1 MSARTL
7 DGGCGLLG
15 VVVVVIVAS
24 AEGRVAAVLV
34 LAAALVLRGHVVAVS
49 EHGVAAVPG
58 VLTFFA
64 FLSSFS
70 FFFFAP
76 EACALYA
83 ARDEAKP
90 ASSFW
95 SEPSRGIGERV
106 VLIALRE
113 TSLVVLG
120 TQPHQRPKRAG
131 FGSSTLGSVCFGQW
145 HTF

>member
-15 VVVVVIVAS
+15 VVVVIVAS

-34 LAAALVLRGHVVAVS
+34 LAAAFVLRGHVVAVS

-83 ARDEAKP
+83 ALLLPYKLYKYINCNKKKKKKTTTYR
-90 ASSFW
+90 
-95 SEPSRGIGERV
+95 
-106 VLIALRE
+106 
-113 TSLVVLG
+113 
-120 TQPHQRPKRAG
+120 QQRHP
-131 FGSSTLGSVCFGQW
+131 
-145 HTF
+145 